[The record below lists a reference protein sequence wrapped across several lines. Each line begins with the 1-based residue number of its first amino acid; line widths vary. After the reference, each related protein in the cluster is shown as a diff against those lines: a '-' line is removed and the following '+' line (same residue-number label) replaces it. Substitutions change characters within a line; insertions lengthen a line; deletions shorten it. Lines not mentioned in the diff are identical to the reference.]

1 MDRDQS
7 DCQVRILGEREEKVR
22 GFDDRERDNQMLTSV
37 ITNRFLKHHDLCLA
51 YMETLEKIAQS
62 IRTSGNSHDQLEA
75 HQTSLEAFFRF
86 METVE
91 LQHQK
96 EEERVLLPVL
106 ASRMNQAKC
115 PLPEAALNER
125 IVEHTQ
131 GKKLL
136 SSLKQSW
143 IELTVH
149 KSQEAS
155 QYYLFTSHM
164 LDLVWHF
171 RRHIWEENALILP
184 TVRH

>member
-1 MDRDQS
+1 
-7 DCQVRILGEREEKVR
+7 
-22 GFDDRERDNQMLTSV
+22 MLTSV

-51 YMETLEKIAQS
+51 YMDTLEEIAQS
-62 IRTSGNSHDQLEA
+62 IRTSGNSLDQLEA
-75 HQTSLEAFFRF
+75 HHESLDGFFRF

-91 LQHQK
+91 FQHQK

-106 ASRMNQAKC
+106 ASRMNQAKY
-115 PLPEAALNER
+115 PLPEAALNDR
-125 IVEHTQ
+125 IGEHAR
-131 GKKLL
+131 GKEMPA
-136 SSLKQSW
+136 SLKKSW

-164 LDLVWHF
+164 LDLIWHF

-184 TVRH
+184 TVRHLIPDTPDPIWILTEED

>member
-1 MDRDQS
+1 
-7 DCQVRILGEREEKVR
+7 
-22 GFDDRERDNQMLTSV
+22 MLTSV

-51 YMETLEKIAQS
+51 YMDTLEEIAQS
-62 IRTSGNSHDQLEA
+62 IRTSGNSLDQLEA
-75 HQTSLEAFFRF
+75 HHESLEGFFHF

-106 ASRMNQAKC
+106 ASRMTQAKS
-115 PLPEAALNER
+115 PLPEAALNDR
-125 IVEHTQ
+125 ICEHAH
-131 GKKLL
+131 GKELL
-136 SSLKQSW
+136 TGLKKSW

-164 LDLVWHF
+164 LDLIWHF

-184 TVRH
+184 TVLHLIPDTPDPIWILTDEEQNESQK